1 MLGGKKS
8 SVEIPYDRWGVG
20 REWKDRYCIN
30 ELIKEL
36 TNELMN
42 EGKNWCIPDWIDN

>member
-1 MLGGKKS
+1 MS
-8 SVEIPYDRWGVG
+8 SVENPYDQWGMG

-36 TNELMN
+36 TNKLTN
-42 EGKNWCIPDWIDN
+42 EGNNWCIPDWIDN